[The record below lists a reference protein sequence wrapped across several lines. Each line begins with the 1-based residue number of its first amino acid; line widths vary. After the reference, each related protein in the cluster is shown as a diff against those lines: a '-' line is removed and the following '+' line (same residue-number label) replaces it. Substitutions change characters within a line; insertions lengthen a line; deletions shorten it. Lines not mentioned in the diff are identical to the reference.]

1 MSPERQRHVLMGLL
15 AAVAAAA
22 GGWWWYAGT
31 PTPDVAAVAAA
42 AARRGEQGL
51 VPVPPVDVRLDA
63 LEGTRRGPEEI
74 ARNPFVFGVREV
86 STAAPLR
93 RSAATTGEAPLV
105 QVPALPTGPPPL
117 PQIPFKFI
125 GLVEGTTGGRRLAV
139 LSDSKGLVV
148 HGAEGAIIDGRF
160 RILSIGTE
168 SLEIAY
174 ADGRGRQ
181 TLRLSGQ

>member
-1 MSPERQRHVLMGLL
+1 MSPERQRHVRMGLL
-15 AAVAAAA
+15 AALVA
-22 GGWWWYAGT
+22 GGAWWYAGT
-31 PTPDVAAVAAA
+31 PAPDVAAVAAA
-42 AARRGEQGL
+42 AARRGEQGP
-51 VPVPPVDVRLDA
+51 VPMPPVDVRLDA
-63 LEGTRRGPEEI
+63 LEGARRGPEEI

-86 STAAPLR
+86 STAAPPR
-93 RSAATTGEAPLV
+93 RSSATTGGAPLV
-105 QVPALPTGPPPL
+105 PVPVLLPTGPPPL
-117 PQIPFKFI
+117 PPIPFKFI
-125 GLVEGTTGGRRLAV
+125 GLVEGTAGGRRLAV

-160 RILSIGTE
+160 RILSIGPE